1 MNTYLY
7 YKKYFQTCEFLH
19 HNSRQMQSTYLFVN
33 PLKKWAVYVQHDDV
47 LLHMFCSTYLIFIDI
62 IYGLS
67 LHVFLFC
74 VYIILSNVNVHKILG
89 IILKCCIKTEPP
101 TLFFRKI
108 LWEITHYCINYNF
121 IITCEKCRNVLEGK
135 KTLKKHFVVSPGKEK
150 MQTLILT
157 LMLSNYKKPE
167 SILHSEDVFFTNYI
181 CCTM

>member
-7 YKKYFQTCEFLH
+7 YKKYFQTCEVLH

-62 IYGLS
+62 IHDLS

-101 TLFFRKI
+101 THFFLEKSYGKS
-108 LWEITHYCINYNF
+108 H
-121 IITCEKCRNVLEGK
+121 IIASTTTSSSLVKNVEMFQG
-135 KTLKKHFVVSPGKEK
+135 KTLKKPFCSFSPW
-150 MQTLILT
+150 
-157 LMLSNYKKPE
+157 KK
-167 SILHSEDVFFTNYI
+167 SKQ
-181 CCTM
+181 

>member
-1 MNTYLY
+1 
-7 YKKYFQTCEFLH
+7 
-19 HNSRQMQSTYLFVN
+19 
-33 PLKKWAVYVQHDDV
+33 
-47 LLHMFCSTYLIFIDI
+47 MFCSTYLIFIDI
-62 IYGLS
+62 IYDLSAIPTYITS
-67 LHVFLFC
+67 LHVFLFL

-121 IITCEKCRNVLEGK
+121 IITCEKCRNVLEEK

-167 SILHSEDVFFTNYI
+167 SSLHSKDVFFTNYI